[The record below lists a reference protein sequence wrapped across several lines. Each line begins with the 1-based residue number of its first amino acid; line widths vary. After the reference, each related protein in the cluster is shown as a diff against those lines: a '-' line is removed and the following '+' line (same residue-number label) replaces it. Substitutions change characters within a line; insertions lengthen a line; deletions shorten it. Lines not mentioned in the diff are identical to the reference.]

1 MPHPSFE
8 GKMTTKE
15 YNAWRKECRERKNEY
30 RQWNKER
37 RKAYRKAYS
46 QLPEVKERTREYQQ
60 RPEFKAYQKEYRNR
74 LEVKE
79 RRKER
84 SMERRKSEILFQVMR
99 LMQSQSEQN
108 D

>member
-1 MPHPSFE
+1 M
-8 GKMTTKE
+8 TKE
-15 YNAWRKECRERKNEY
+15 ELKAHQKEWYQR
-30 RQWNKER
+30 NKER
-37 RKAYRKAYS
+37 LLELAKARNQRPEFKAYRKACR
-46 QLPEVKERTREYQQ
+46 QRPEVKERTREYEQ

-84 SMERRKSEILFQVMR
+84 SRERRKSEILFQVMR